1 MKEFIRKNTI
11 VVAVTLVAVLLIVN
25 ALSIYRNRDTIVLN
39 NAIRKSSESISGQT
53 NDLVTY
59 ILHNID
65 LGIRAYGVTKR
76 VELMGPFQGAINNT
90 DSLFEHLE
98 ADLTAQSYDITD
110 LKELHKSFKEYGIF
124 CTGMAEMVR
133 IDSMEGFNA
142 MLAKDEGLKVWQ
154 HWYAVGTKIID
165 YENSLNVEAEASYK
179 AAMDNN
185 LYLQFFILLIG
196 LPTLVFIVVKLRNDG
211 KERLTLL
218 SDLEKNNR
226 QYVFNPGA
234 AVEFHRPEEVI
245 EHSIRNFQ
253 NASQFIESISQGK
266 YDATWA
272 ELNETNQ
279 SLNET
284 NLAGRLTKMREQL
297 KQLKKDEEKRLWSNE
312 GLTKF
317 TEIVRNHQQNLS
329 DLSGEIIIYLTK
341 YMGAQQGGL
350 FVLNDA
356 NGTEYLELMACYA
369 YDRKKYIERKID
381 IGVGLIGQAFLE
393 GETTLLTK
401 VPKGYAYISSG
412 MGETIPGCVLIVPLK
427 YNGKIEAI
435 IELIG
440 LNKFEAHEVSFLE
453 KAGEFVAA
461 ALQSVRTTDRMHHLL
476 TDSQRQAE
484 IMRAAEEEM
493 RQNMEELSST
503 QEEIQR
509 REMESGERIKQLE
522 EEQKAL
528 YLKLQQE
535 EKLNKENQ
543 VSNSAL
549 ASALKKLQEREANLT
564 EQLERLQKD
573 ASLPGYNE

>member
-25 ALSIYRNRDTIVLN
+25 ALSIYKNRDTIARN
-39 NAIRKSSESISGQT
+39 NAIRKQSEGIIKQT
-53 NDLVTY
+53 DNLVSY
-59 ILHNID
+59 LLHSMD
-65 LGIRAYGVTKR
+65 LGLRAYGVTKNPAM
-76 VELMGPFQGAINNT
+76 LGPLEGATSNT
-90 DSLFEHLE
+90 DSLFQMLKT
-98 ADLTAQSYDITD
+98 DLQEQSYDVSE
-110 LKELHKSFKEYGIF
+110 LQELHKDFSDYGTYCFK
-124 CTGMAEMVR
+124 MVEMVKL
-133 IDSMEGFNA
+133 DSMNAFQQMLEEDRGLQLWSHWKDVGSKILTYENA
-142 MLAKDEGLKVWQ
+142 MNQ
-154 HWYAVGTKIID
+154 
-165 YENSLNVEAEASYK
+165 EAEASYK

-185 LYLQFFILLIG
+185 LYLQIFILLIG

-284 NLAGRLTKMREQL
+284 NLAGRLTKMRDQL

-393 GETTLLTK
+393 GETTMLTK

-509 REMESGERIKQLE
+509 REIESGERIKQLE

-543 VSNSAL
+543 LSNSAL
-549 ASALKKLQEREANLT
+549 ANALKKLQEREANLT
-564 EQLERLQKD
+564 EQLERLKD
-573 ASLPGYNE
+573 TSLPGYNE